1 MKKGEELTERV
12 ERWQR
17 GWFELGIGEESS
29 SPLSEGMDS
38 HVSGGSHGSCSFK
51 FSKRRDANLV
61 SAMSLSL
68 SLYVCKGKISCLP
81 VKERA
86 PLPQLFSDFQK
97 WISEF
102 RSASPLPGAYFLKLF
117 S

>member
-1 MKKGEELTERV
+1 MCRGEAMDPV
-12 ERWQR
+12 A
-17 GWFELGIGEESS
+17 SN
-29 SPLSEGMDS
+29 SPKEGTQTWYQP
-38 HVSGGSHGSCSFK
+38 C
-51 FSKRRDANLV
+51 L
-61 SAMSLSL
+61 SLSL